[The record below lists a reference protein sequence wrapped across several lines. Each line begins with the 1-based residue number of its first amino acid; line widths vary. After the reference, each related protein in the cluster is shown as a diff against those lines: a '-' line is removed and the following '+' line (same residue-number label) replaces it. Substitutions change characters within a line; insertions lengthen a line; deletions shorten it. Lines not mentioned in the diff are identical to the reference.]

1 MSTFDDD
8 TLHRQAMLLREVLAS
23 IRDHHKEY
31 AGIEGDERM
40 IHEMATAAKYAV
52 LLFDAW
58 LAKNSAHP
66 DGRCPVCACNVHGRT
81 KSALRKLIEA
91 KMELDDLLKLTE
103 PAETEEQCPD

>member
-31 AGIEGDERM
+31 AGIEDDERM

-66 DGRCPVCACNVHGRT
+66 DGRCTV
-81 KSALRKLIEA
+81 
-91 KMELDDLLKLTE
+91 MELDDLLKLTE